1 MANPAQVHFE
11 LNEAIKLLDW
21 AAIYSRTA
29 GLDQIDPENAAA
41 FRRKLDTAAL
51 HLQSIESKLPK
62 PREVKDAA

>member
-1 MANPAQVHFE
+1 MANPAQVHSE

-41 FRRKLDTAAL
+41 FRRKLDTASCLIQGIQA
-51 HLQSIESKLPK
+51 KLPK
-62 PREVKDAA
+62 LKEVKDAA